1 MALLEL
7 KDIGK
12 IYVSSQNVAVGIRGV
27 NLSFEKGEFVAIT
40 GKSGSGKST
49 LLNVISGMDT
59 YEEGDLLIEGNST
72 SHYIQSDWEE
82 YREKYISFIF
92 QDYNIIENFTVLQNV
107 ELALMNTYDPIERR
121 KKALELLDRVGLS
134 KAIHQKGSKLSG
146 GQKQRTVI
154 ARALAK
160 DSPIILADEPTGNL
174 DSETSKEIIDL
185 LHEVSKNKLVIIVT
199 HNFEQVEMYATRHI
213 RVYDGAIESDHEV
226 SSYDCSNEEV
236 RQPKKD
242 SIGREILN
250 GITLGRVMFKSK
262 PKLTV
267 FLCILLLVGVFS
279 FFITLV
285 ASNGASDLLYE
296 QKMFNEVEG
305 RIVIVNENSTALTE
319 EELNKIK
326 NDTGAL
332 KVVHYDALFD
342 TDIQLFDV
350 NFHSTIDETFGNNIE
365 GRYPKAIDEI
375 FLYAPVYLNAQYD
388 SLVGLSVGINNI
400 YYKVVGVKYFYDNTK
415 QAKIKFTDDGFA
427 VLSYWSFLNTKTAT
441 RVTIGSGASAE
452 QYIANLYPSL
462 SIAKDKMFV
471 RGDSYLGITGTE
483 NIKVDVNMSY
493 ISHETSEDVKKNINL
508 SFGNEY
514 IDNTFAY
521 EGEEFIGYQSV
532 DVYISLDLLLESMQQ
547 AMTETYRQA
556 SIIYKSNYKA
566 KKAATAISGEKY
578 LAVPAN
584 STTANESLDVIVQTI
599 LGILSVFSLFI
610 RVIFLAFFINI
621 CTNKSILSLKPDFSI
636 MRSMGIKVKTIK
648 AAMYVRMF
656 LSLIPGYVAL
666 AIVATTIYLI
676 PFTNGFVPYLHFGGY
691 LFVFL
696 MTSLIALLVARRQIK
711 KLFSESVKTSLRGGT
726 EQ

>member
-49 LLNVISGMDT
+49 LLNVISGMDS
-59 YEEGDLLIEGNST
+59 YEEGELLIEGNPT
-72 SHYIQSDWEE
+72 SHFIQSDWEE

-185 LHEVSKNKLVIIVT
+185 LHEVSRNKLVIVVT

-226 SSYDCSNEEV
+226 SSHDYVEEEV
-236 RQPKKD
+236 KEHKKESVRRD
-242 SIGREILN
+242 ILN

-262 PKLTV
+262 PKLTI
-267 FLCILLLVGVFS
+267 FICILLLVGIFS

-285 ASNGASDLLYE
+285 ASSSVSDLLYE
-296 QKMFNEVEG
+296 ERMFNDIDG
-305 RIVIVNENSTALTE
+305 RLVIVNENSTTLSE

-326 NDTGAL
+326 TDTGAI

-342 TDIQLFDV
+342 ADISLFDI
-350 NFHSTIDETFGNNIE
+350 NFHTTIDETFGKNIE
-365 GRYPKAIDEI
+365 GRYPSAIDEV
-375 FLYAPVYLNAQYD
+375 FLYAPVYLKAEYS
-388 SLVGLSVGINNI
+388 SLLGLSVGINNI
-400 YYKVVGVKYFYDNTK
+400 YYKVVGVKYFYDNSK

-427 VLSYWSFLNTKTAT
+427 VLSYWRFISAKVGT
-441 RVTIGSGASAE
+441 RIKIGSGLDAD
-452 QYIANLYPSL
+452 QYLANLYPSL

-471 RGDSYLGITGTE
+471 RGDSYLGIKGDEDIT
-483 NIKVDVNMSY
+483 VDISISY
-493 ISHETSEDVKKNINL
+493 ISHQTEDDVRKTINL
-508 SFGNEY
+508 SFGKEY

-521 EGEEFIGYQSV
+521 EGEEFVGYQSV
-532 DVYISLDLLLESMQQ
+532 DVYISIDLLLESMQQ
-547 AMTETYRQA
+547 VMSESYRQA
-556 SIIYKSNYKA
+556 SIIYKSDFQA
-566 KKAATAISGEKY
+566 KKAASTISGEKY
-578 LAVPAN
+578 LAVPAD
-584 STTANESLDVIVQTI
+584 STTSNESLDVILQTI
-599 LGILSVFSLFI
+599 LGIFSVLSLLI

-648 AAMYVRMF
+648 AAMYIRMF
-656 LSLIPGYVAL
+656 LSLIPGYIAL
-666 AIVATTIYLI
+666 AVVATIIYVI
-676 PFTNGFVPYLHFGGY
+676 PFTNHFVSFLHFSGY

-696 MTSLIALLVARRQIK
+696 MTSLIALLVARKQIR